1 MQSPRGAVMGKF
13 CSYLACQLKG
23 LKFLACVM
31 GQHDHNMTDEKK
43 SENSDE
49 STITYQTVRF
59 AELMQ
64 DSDMDEVDQWLMF
77 LNRNVLND

>member
-1 MQSPRGAVMGKF
+1 
-13 CSYLACQLKG
+13 
-23 LKFLACVM
+23 M